1 MTTRSKAQQIIN
13 HLIGV
18 VFASGDDTPVAKA
31 LDSNG
36 YVAPEDFLMETDET
50 LEQLTYTDEKRECSR
65 DFKTRFR
72 VAQDLQAICYAP
84 QHSRPTL

>member
-1 MTTRSKAQQIIN
+1 MD

-18 VFASGDDTPVAKA
+18 MFASGDDTPVAKA

-50 LEQLTYTDEKRECSR
+50 LEQLTYTDDKGNVKKVSKQSSGLLKT
-65 DFKTRFR
+65 FKQF
-72 VAQDLQAICYAP
+72 VMH
-84 QHSRPTL
+84 HSTQGQRYEEDD